1 MKILIDMSSVQPQGV
16 MAVNGGGEYAYT
28 IFTEIYKRKKSN
40 VIIEIS
46 LNSLRGNNNK
56 VNIVCK
62 ENKICKYYY
71 NSVEDLSALIKRKR
85 YDIVILPVCYC
96 EFYKLKIDKH
106 IKLITV
112 IHDLSSLYD
121 NLINVRYGKFIKND
135 GLNWLRKLRKKILS
149 QKQIKKSLEMHNQLF
164 KISDSQI
171 IITDSYY
178 SKHSFIH
185 YLDISLQCK
194 NNIKVLYVPE
204 KSDILN
210 EEIKEEKILRIIS
223 GMKIEPFKFF
233 LLSSACRW
241 AKNNTI
247 AIFVLDK
254 MFSDKKYKRN
264 LEGFKV
270 VVLGTD
276 ELYKQYYL
284 RKIKNKDNFIF
295 LEYISEN
302 ILQILYKNMHIFI
315 YPSLLEGFGLPPV
328 EAMKYG
334 KVSACST
341 AMSIPEV
348 CGDASIY
355 FDPYNK
361 KSIEIAISKS
371 FDLQYM
377 NIMRENVKKRYEE
390 LSKIRKRDLDKF
402 LSLVNGNGS

>member
-28 IFTEIYKRKKSN
+28 IFTEIYKRKKHNS
-40 VIIEIS
+40 IIEIS
-46 LNSLRGNNNK
+46 LNSLRGNNNR
-56 VNIVCK
+56 VNIFCE
-62 ENKICKYYY
+62 ENGICKYYY
-71 NSVEDLSALIKRKR
+71 NSVEDLSALIKKKK
-85 YDIVILPVCYC
+85 YDLVILPVCYC
-96 EFYKLKIDKH
+96 EFCKLRVDRH

-135 GLNWLRKLRKKILS
+135 GLNWLRKIKRKILS
-149 QKQIKKSLEMHNQLF
+149 KEQIKKSLEMHNQLF
-164 KISDSQI
+164 RISDNQI

-178 SKHSFIH
+178 SKHSFFH
-185 YLDISLQCK
+185 YLDIPIRSK
-194 NNIKVLYVPE
+194 DNIKVLYVPE
-204 KSDILN
+204 KNGMLNKKISQDEIL
-210 EEIKEEKILRIIS
+210 KIIS
-223 GMKIEPFKFF
+223 GMGIKPSKFF

-254 MFSDKKYKRN
+254 MFSDKRYKRN
-264 LEGFKV
+264 LDGFKV

-276 ELYKQYYL
+276 VLYKQYYL

-295 LEYISEN
+295 LDYISGN
-302 ILQILYKNMHIFI
+302 MLQVLYTSMHIFI

-334 KVSACST
+334 KVTACST

-348 CGDASIY
+348 CGNASIY

-361 KSIEIAISKS
+361 ESIEIAISKS

-377 NIMRENVKKRYEE
+377 NVMRENVKNRYEE
-390 LSKIRKRDLDKF
+390 LSNIRKYDLEKF
-402 LSLVNGNGS
+402 LSLINNL